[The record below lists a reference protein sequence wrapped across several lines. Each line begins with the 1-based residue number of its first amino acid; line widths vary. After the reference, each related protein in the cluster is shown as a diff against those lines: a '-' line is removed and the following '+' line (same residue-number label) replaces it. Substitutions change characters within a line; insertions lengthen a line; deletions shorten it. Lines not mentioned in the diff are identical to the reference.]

1 MASTSGN
8 GSTETSFKAGSV
20 LPHVVGT
27 AGGFKPSEYASKG
40 GKKSRQEGGALAFS
54 ELKGGKSRQQ
64 QEGGALAFSELK
76 GGKKKRS
83 RKTSKKSSK
92 KTSRRGKKTMKTM
105 LKGLFGIFKK

>member
-20 LPHVVGT
+20 MPHVVDT
-27 AGGFKPSEYASKG
+27 AGGFNPSVYESKG
-40 GKKSRQEGGALAFS
+40 GKKSRQEGGS
-54 ELKGGKSRQQ
+54 
-64 QEGGALAFSELK
+64 LAFSELK

-83 RKTSKKSSK
+83 RKTSRKSSK